1 MIWTV
6 ILKSGENFVV
16 NGSSFNLNDEVGKEL
31 RARGERAQEVAG
43 IIQGN
48 HPVRSYPS
56 PFVAPLRGS
65 DDFSAQRRSAMAVPT
80 IRERE
85 SLDNVDEYPDFEQ
98 SFLLGDDRP
107 GNDPLDW

>member
-16 NGSSFNLNDEVGKEL
+16 NGSSYDLNDEVGKEL
-31 RARGERAQEVAG
+31 RSRGEDSQNVAG

-48 HPVRSYPS
+48 HPVRTYPS
-56 PFVAPLRGS
+56 PFTAPLRGS
-65 DDFSAQRRSAMAVPT
+65 EDFSAQRRAAMEAPT

-85 SLDNVDEYPDFEQ
+85 SMDNVAEYPDFEQ
-98 SFLLGDDRP
+98 SFLLNDDRP